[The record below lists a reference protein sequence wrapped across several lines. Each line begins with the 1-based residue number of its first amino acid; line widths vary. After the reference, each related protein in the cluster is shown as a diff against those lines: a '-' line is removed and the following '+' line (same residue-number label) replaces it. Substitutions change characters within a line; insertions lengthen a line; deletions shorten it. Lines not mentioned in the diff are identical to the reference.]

1 MKLALALAALTAATV
16 LPITGD
22 PVPVEVSTIDSFVYF
37 GDRSRFGDL
46 EFRGGLVVKSR
57 SKTFGGWSGIEVLS
71 GGHDALILSDFGYLS
86 KARLEYRAG
95 RLSGLE
101 ITSEMPA
108 LPGKRKSIK
117 RNDSEDLAIGPDN
130 SLAIVLEE
138 DKYQLAVRPFAKD
151 AWGKPKM
158 EAIPGAR
165 RVFSINKGLESI
177 AVIPPGRPHAGH
189 MLAIAER
196 PPKGSGKTIPCWI
209 FGVGTCSIVQ
219 RDGFEITSARFLPDG
234 DLVILER
241 RLAPGFDLAMRLRRI
256 PASLI
261 GGETP
266 MDGEI
271 LLDGDL
277 SNQIDNMEG
286 LAIHVDDAGETI
298 LTLVSDDN
306 QNLFQRTLILQFAL
320 VSNGHRG

>member
-1 MKLALALAALTAATV
+1 MNLALTLVALAAAIV
-16 LPITGD
+16 LPVSGN
-22 PVPVEVSTIDSFVYF
+22 PVPVEVSAIDNFAYF

-57 SKTFGGWSGIEVLS
+57 SETFGGWSGIEVLD
-71 GGHDALILSDFGYLS
+71 GGRDAIILSDFGYLL
-86 KARLEYRAG
+86 KARLDYRAG

-101 ITSEMPA
+101 ITNQMPA

-117 RNDSEDLAIGPDN
+117 RNDSEDLAIGHDN

-138 DKYQLAVRPFAKD
+138 DKYQLAVRPFARD
-151 AWGKPKM
+151 GWGKPKM
-158 EAIPGAR
+158 EAVPGAR
-165 RVFSINKGLESI
+165 RVFGINKGLESI
-177 AVIPPGRPHAGH
+177 AAIPQGQRHAGH
-189 MLAIAER
+189 LLAIAER
-196 PPKGSGKTIPCWI
+196 PPKQSGKTIPCWI

-219 RDGFEITSARFLPDG
+219 RDGFEITSARFLSDG
-234 DLVILER
+234 DLIILER
-241 RLAPGFDLAMRLRRI
+241 RLAPGFDIAMRLRRI

-261 GGETP
+261 GGEAP
-266 MDGEI
+266 MDGEV
-271 LLDGDL
+271 LLDADL

-320 VSNGHRG
+320 VSESHRG